1 MIKKLYNLKK
11 MQTDQKVLEKAQ
23 LMSKITDIEN
33 EIVLTNNQMVT
44 ATVNKFGAISDFSVL
59 QIHKNT
65 MKSYIMK
72 LQASKRKL
80 ESQVEELSE
89 VIVELQ
95 KEKEKFDYLVKE
107 EKKRKFKALL
117 KAEEEEAA
125 EYMQSKYIAS

>member
-95 KEKEKFDYLVKE
+95 KEREKFDYLVKE

>member
-23 LMSKITDIEN
+23 LVSKISDIDD
-33 EIVLTNNQMVT
+33 EIMSTNQQMNT
-44 ATVNKFGAISDFSVL
+44 ATVNKFGAISDFAIL

-65 MKSYIMK
+65 MKSHIMK
-72 LQASKRKL
+72 LESDKIKL
-80 ESQVEELSE
+80 QTQVSELME
-89 VIVELQ
+89 IIVELQ